1 MTVQRDTIVVV
12 DIEAT
17 CWSGEPPPGQINEI
31 IEVGA
36 CLLQVEDIRA
46 PHIIEKRSI
55 LVRPVKSTVSAF
67 CTELTTLTQ
76 AQVDSGVSFAEAC
89 AILVNEYATPSRLWV
104 SWGNYDQEMFE
115 AQCKSFDVPY
125 PFSAYHANIRRIF
138 GKYAPK
144 DKDRNGGMANALK
157 VLGLEAEGTAHRGDD
172 DAWNIARILA
182 VMLQTHGGKILS
194 KYW

>member
-1 MTVQRDTIVVV
+1 MTLQRDMIVVV

-31 IEVGA
+31 IEVGV

-55 LVRPVKSTVSAF
+55 LVKPVKSTVSAF

-76 AQVDSGVSFAEAC
+76 TQVDTGLSFAEAC
-89 AILVNEYATPSRLWV
+89 AILTREYDTAARPWV
-104 SWGNYDQEMFE
+104 SWGNYDRRMFE
-115 AQCKSFDVPY
+115 TQCQDFGVSY
-125 PFSAYHANIRRIF
+125 PFSAHHANLRRIF
-138 GKYAPK
+138 GKYAPR
-144 DKDRNGGMANALK
+144 DKDRHGGMASALT

-172 DAWNIARILA
+172 DAWNIARILSI
-182 VMLQTHGGKILS
+182 MLQTHGAKILS